1 MDIKKL
7 NDLVDNNLSYD
18 EQILKK
24 CTIIA
29 TYENMKKQNDEI
41 ILLFNLKD
49 KMVDIDDKIAAILSN
64 VYSYGNIKEEDLI
77 NLGISNKTLKTIRIL
92 NHKEAQLDSYIDYV
106 INSKNISA
114 IKIMIAKIEMLIF
127 EMQLRNKQDKIKQ
140 YNKCLNKLKYVYINK
155 EFVA

>member
-7 NDLVDNNLSYD
+7 NNLIDNNLSYD

-29 TYENMKKQNDEI
+29 TYENMKNQNDEI
-41 ILLFNLKD
+41 IILFNLKD
-49 KMVDIDDKIAAILSN
+49 KMANIDDKIAAILSN
-64 VYSYGNIKEEDLI
+64 IYNYGNTHEEDLI
-77 NLGISNKTLKTIRIL
+77 NLGISNKTLKTIKIL

-106 INSKNISA
+106 VNSKNISA

-127 EMQLRNKQDKIKQ
+127 EKQLRNKQDRVKQ
-140 YNKCLNKLKYVYINK
+140 YTKCLNKLKYAYINK

>member
-41 ILLFNLKD
+41 VLLFNLKD
-49 KMVDIDDKIAAILSN
+49 KMIDIDDKIAAILSN
-64 VYSYGNIKEEDLI
+64 IYSYGNIKEEDLI
-77 NLGISNKTLKTIRIL
+77 NLGISNKTLKTIKIL
-92 NHKEAQLDSYIDYV
+92 NHKEAQLSDYIDYIV
-106 INSKNISA
+106 NSKNINA
-114 IKIMIAKIEMLIF
+114 IKIMIVKIEMLIF